1 MSESKHVW
9 VFLETEDGQLRS
21 VGLELLGQGRLLADK
36 MGEQLVGVILDPHAG
51 TLAAQAIGCGA
62 DTVITMEDPALAH
75 YNTDIFTAA
84 MCRLVHKYAPE
95 VLMIGATNVGRDLGP
110 RISCRLHT
118 GLTADCTHLDVD
130 AHRCVLWTRP
140 AFGGNLMAT
149 NICPDTKPQMG
160 TVRPNVFRAP
170 AFDPART
177 GAVFVE
183 SLPEDA
189 RRSSTELLELIPVL
203 DAATANHRLRRT
215 RPEGTGKFRAAA
227 GAGRHRRRLRGR
239 IPRSGRRRLDL
250 PHPSG
255 RPDGQDRLPARLHCL
270 RHFGRDPAPDRH
282 ERIRHH
288 HRHQPRPERADLSGG
303 GLRHRR
309 RPVPDRTRSDKGAAS
324 APETGAGIRT

>member
-84 MCRLVHKYAPE
+84 MCHLVRKYAPE

-149 NICPDTKPQMG
+149 NMC
-160 TVRPNVFRAP
+160 VFQKRAVP
-170 AFDPART
+170 ILDSARSIMKKQ
-177 GAVFVE
+177 APF
-183 SLPEDA
+183 PC
-189 RRSSTELLELIPVL
+189 RRTSRCITAS
-203 DAATANHRLRRT
+203 DAARVEMYLR
-215 RPEGTGKFRAAA
+215 F
-227 GAGRHRRRLRGR
+227 
-239 IPRSGRRRLDL
+239 
-250 PHPSG
+250 
-255 RPDGQDRLPARLHCL
+255 
-270 RHFGRDPAPDRH
+270 
-282 ERIRHH
+282 
-288 HRHQPRPERADLSGG
+288 
-303 GLRHRR
+303 
-309 RPVPDRTRSDKGAAS
+309 
-324 APETGAGIRT
+324 